1 LHSPPLVS
9 LLRSSYSFLFYGY
22 SLSDRD
28 LLQSMDDMMESFGS
42 EIGPHFWIT
51 AQEIEAERAEY
62 LLAHY
67 AIHTIQVKP
76 DNFVAQAAL
85 LEQLCRDG
93 WTQPEGHAFV
103 SAEFAIAWKATD
115 GATQSCALRTT
126 PLDVPKGVALDISK
140 LPGLPAERY
149 VALGINLRRNADGG
163 LLPGS
168 MLNACSKFA
177 ELDWTLDKPFAATG
191 GVLERSVKC
200 ATRTAAMEAAGACA
214 A

>member
-1 LHSPPLVS
+1 
-9 LLRSSYSFLFYGY
+9 
-22 SLSDRD
+22 
-28 LLQSMDDMMESFGS
+28 MDDMMESFGS

-51 AQEIEAERAEY
+51 TQEIEAERAEY

-76 DNFVAQAAL
+76 YDFAAQAAL
-85 LEQLCRDG
+85 LEQLCREG
-93 WTQPEGHAFV
+93 RAQAEGHTFVVAAFALSWNSV
-103 SAEFAIAWKATD
+103 T
-115 GATQSCALRTT
+115 GAPQSCSLRAM
-126 PLDVPKGVALDISK
+126 PLDVPSGVAADVAR
-140 LPGLPAERY
+140 LPGLPSERY

-168 MLNACSKFA
+168 MLNACSKYA
-177 ELDWTLDKPFAATG
+177 ELDWALDKPFAATG

-200 ATRTAAMEAAGACA
+200 ATRTPAMEAAGARRCA